1 MDLTLVIGNKNYSS
15 WSLRPWLVLK
25 QAGIPFQE
33 VSVSLYT
40 ETSRAEIG
48 KYSPSGKV
56 PVLID
61 VKITVWE
68 SLAIGEY
75 LADKFPHKHLW
86 PADPAARATA
96 RSVATEMHAGFSSL
110 RQHMSMNCR
119 KHLPGKG
126 RTPEVLKDIARI
138 TTLWSD
144 CRARFGKGGGFLF
157 GKFSIAD
164 AMYAPVALRF
174 VTYAVE
180 LDPVSTAYVQA
191 ITALPAIQQWVAD
204 ARAETEVIPQF
215 EPYA

>member
-25 QAGIPFQE
+25 QAGIPFRE
-33 VSVSLYT
+33 VFISLYA

-61 VKITVWE
+61 GKITVWE

-75 LADKFPHKHLW
+75 LAEKFPHKHLW
-86 PADPAARATA
+86 PTDPAARAMA
-96 RSVATEMHAGFSSL
+96 RSAATEMHAGFSAL

-119 KHLPGKG
+119 QHLPGKG

-138 TTLWSD
+138 TALWND
-144 CRARFGKGGGFLF
+144 CRARFGQGGGFLF

-180 LDPVSTAYVQA
+180 LDPVGAAYVQS

>member
-25 QAGIPFQE
+25 QAGIPFRE
-33 VSVSLYT
+33 IFISLYT
-40 ETSRAEIG
+40 GTSRAEIG

-61 VKITVWE
+61 GKITLWE

-75 LADKFPHKHLW
+75 LAEKFPHKHLW
-86 PADPAARATA
+86 PSDPAARAMA
-96 RSVATEMHAGFSSL
+96 RSVAAEMHAGFSAL

-119 KHLPGKG
+119 QHLPGKG
-126 RTPEVLKDIARI
+126 RTPEVLNDIARI
-138 TTLWSD
+138 TALWND
-144 CRARFGKGGGFLF
+144 CRARFGKSGGFLF

-180 LDPVSTAYVQA
+180 LDPVCMAYVQT
-191 ITALPAIQQWVAD
+191 ITAMPAIQQWVAD

>member
-15 WSLRPWLVLK
+15 WSLRPWLALK
-25 QAGIPFQE
+25 QAGIPFRE
-33 VSVSLYT
+33 IPVSLYT
-40 ETSRAEIG
+40 ETSRAEIK

-56 PVLID
+56 PALID
-61 VKITVWE
+61 GAMTVWE
-68 SLAIGEY
+68 SLAICEY
-75 LADKFPHKHLW
+75 LADKFPEKQLW
-86 PADPAARATA
+86 PADAAARAVA
-96 RSVATEMHAGFSSL
+96 RSVATEMHAGFSAL
-110 RQHMSMNCR
+110 RTHMSMNCR

-126 RTPEVLKDIARI
+126 RTPEVLRDIARI
-138 TTLWSD
+138 TALWND
-144 CRARFGKGGGFLF
+144 ARARFGKGGDFLF

-180 LDPVSTAYVQA
+180 LDPVSAAYVKT

-215 EPYA
+215 ELYA

>member
-25 QAGIPFQE
+25 QAGIPFRE
-33 VSVSLYT
+33 IFISLYT
-40 ETSRAEIG
+40 EVSPARIK

-61 VKITVWE
+61 GDVTVWE

-75 LADKFPHKHLW
+75 LAEKFPHKHLW
-86 PADPAARATA
+86 PADPAARAMA
-96 RSVATEMHAGFSSL
+96 RSAATEMHAGFSAL
-110 RQHMSMNCR
+110 RSHMSMNCR

-138 TTLWSD
+138 TTLWND
-144 CRARFGKGGGFLF
+144 CRTRFGKGGGFLF
-157 GKFSIAD
+157 GKFSTAD

-180 LDPVSTAYVQA
+180 LDPVSAAYVQT
-191 ITALPAIQQWVAD
+191 ITTMPAIQQWVAD

>member
-15 WSLRPWLVLK
+15 WSLRPWLLLK
-25 QAGIPFQE
+25 QAGVPFRE

-40 ETSRAEIG
+40 ETSGAEIR

-61 VKITVWE
+61 DKITVWE

-75 LADKFPHKHLW
+75 LAEKFPHKHLW
-86 PADPAARATA
+86 PTDPAARAMA
-96 RSVATEMHAGFSSL
+96 RSVATEMHAGFGAL

-138 TTLWSD
+138 TALWND
-144 CRARFGKGGGFLF
+144 CRAHFGKGGGFLF
-157 GKFSIAD
+157 GKFSVAD

-180 LDPVSTAYVQA
+180 LDPVCAAYVQA

-204 ARAETEVIPQF
+204 ARAETEVIPRF

>member
-15 WSLRPWLVLK
+15 WSLRAWLALK
-25 QAGIPFQE
+25 QAQIPFRE
-33 VSVSLYT
+33 IRVSLYT
-40 ETSRAEIG
+40 DKSRAEIK

-56 PVLID
+56 PALID
-61 VKITVWE
+61 GGVTVWE

-75 LADKFPHKHLW
+75 LADKFPDKQLW
-86 PADPAARATA
+86 PADLAARALA
-96 RSVATEMHAGFSSL
+96 RAVSGEMHAGFSAL
-110 RQHMSMNCR
+110 RSHMSMNCR

-126 RTPEVLKDIARI
+126 RTPDVLKDIDRI
-138 TTLWSD
+138 TALWND

-174 VTYAVE
+174 VTYAVD
-180 LDPVSTAYVQA
+180 LDPVSAAYVKT
-191 ITALPAIQQWVAD
+191 ITALPAIQQWIAD
-204 ARAETEVIPQF
+204 ARAETEVIPRF